1 MTLTLAAVAMRLAA
15 TRGRLG
21 LRGSGSRVAGVA
33 VAALLFA
40 APARSQPARSQPARA
55 PSAASQA
62 AAVRFAAETFPALA
76 DSFGVPGA
84 VLAVVGPAGPVAMRG
99 IGYADLAA
107 RTPADPRR
115 TLFRVA
121 SVSKTVTAT
130 AVLAL
135 AERGRLDLHAD
146 VNGALRRVSV
156 PSAFGAPVTA
166 HALLTHTAGIDERIF
181 GTGSRL
187 PAPTLAA
194 FVAATL
200 PGRVAPPGALH
211 SYSNHG
217 YALLGVLAED
227 VTGRP
232 FADVARALVFAP
244 LGMASSTFRQPAPAA
259 LQGRLATGYTC
270 PPGGTCTPLPYDAV
284 AVSPAGALQ
293 TTAADLGRFATFHLS
308 GAGGALSDSSRALMH
323 AAQWRPHPALGG
335 MGYGLFRGL
344 VGRHEVLRHAG
355 AWAGWSAQLVIVPDA
370 GLAYAVAVNT
380 DAGPFLDALLR
391 RFAADVLGGPLPAP
405 PLPASLAPLGRYA
418 GTYRSARHVHHGP
431 DKVAL
436 LLGFP
441 APDLVVRAPTDTALV
456 LTAGGRTVRAFPLGA
471 GAFVTPGLDPRRY
484 AFDGAVSGR
493 LHSDYGSWERIPWW
507 ATRGVGLWGFGGC
520 ALVFATAVAAWPW
533 GALRR
538 REAAASVRRTRALAA
553 AAAVCFLAFG
563 VGLAAAAVAMGPQGV
578 VYALPAWVRA
588 LFVLPLAG
596 AALGAAGAAAVGL
609 LWRDG
614 LGGRATRV
622 HLAAVALAVALVVPL
637 LALWGL
643 LGVPR

>member
-1 MTLTLAAVAMRLAA
+1 MTLTLAAVAVRLVA

-21 LRGSGSRVAGVA
+21 LRAPGSRVAGVA
-33 VAALLFA
+33 AAALLLA
-40 APARSQPARSQPARA
+40 APALSQPARA
-55 PSAASQA
+55 PSAASRA
-62 AAVRFAAETFPALA
+62 AAVRFATETFPALA

-84 VLAVVGPAGPVAMRG
+84 VIAVVGPAGPVALRG
-99 IGYADLAA
+99 FGYADIAS

-146 VNGALRRVSV
+146 VNRALRRVSV
-156 PSAFGAPVTA
+156 PGAFGAPVTA
-166 HALLTHTAGIDERIF
+166 HALLTHTAGLDERIF

-187 PAPTLAA
+187 PAPALAPY
-194 FVAATL
+194 VAATL
-200 PGRVAPPGALH
+200 PGRVSPPGALH

-227 VTGRP
+227 VSGQAFP
-232 FADVARALVFAP
+232 DVVRALVFEP

-259 LQGRLATGYTC
+259 LRHRLATGYTC
-270 PPGGTCTPLPYDAV
+270 TSGEACLPLPYDAV
-284 AVSPAGALQ
+284 AVAPAGALQ

-308 GAGGALSDSSRALMH
+308 GAGGVLSDSTRALMH
-323 AAQWRPHPALGG
+323 AAQWRPSAALGG

-344 VGRHEVLRHAG
+344 VGRHRALRHAG
-355 AWAGWSAQLVIVPDA
+355 AWPGWSAQLVVVPDA
-370 GLAYAVAVNT
+370 GLAYVVAVNT
-380 DAGPFLDALLR
+380 DAGPLLDALLR

-405 PLPASLAPLGRYA
+405 PRPAALVPLRRYA
-418 GTYRSARHVHHGP
+418 GTYRSARHVHRGP

-441 APDLVVRAPTDTALV
+441 APDLVIRAPTDTALV

-484 AFDGAVSGR
+484 AFDGTVSGR

-507 ATRGVGLWGFGGC
+507 ATRGVSLWGFAGC
-520 ALVFATAVAAWPW
+520 ALVFATAVAAWAV
-533 GALRR
+533 GAVRR
-538 REAAASVRRTRALAA
+538 REPEVSVRRAQALGAGA
-553 AAAVCFLAFG
+553 SACFLAFG
-563 VGLAAAAVAMGPQGV
+563 IGLAAAAVAMGPQGA
-578 VYALPAWVRA
+578 VYELPVWVRA

-596 AALGAAGAAAVGL
+596 TALGVLAAVAVGS
-609 LWRDG
+609 LWRRR
-614 LGGRATRV
+614 LGSRTTRV
-622 HLAAVALAVALVVPL
+622 HLTAVALAVGLVVPL
-637 LALWGL
+637 LALWNL
-643 LGVPR
+643 LGGPG